1 MKLLC
6 ALSSMLLAGCVMGIP
21 DADGWKPPK
30 VVPCTPILVDGVQR
44 ACLSEREF
52 ERWKRRNLPESF

>member
-1 MKLLC
+1 
-6 ALSSMLLAGCVMGIP
+6 MLLAGCVMGIP